1 MVPMG
6 FSIYLESFGYAKI
19 GNFKNCIGM
28 YSNITET
35 YSLDGTKIIRRKER
49 AINQIKVHN
58 IKELIRIRHWIMIPF

>member
-1 MVPMG
+1 MVPMV
-6 FSIYLESFGYAKI
+6 FSIYLESFGHARI

-28 YSNITET
+28 YSNIIET

-58 IKELIRIRHWIMIPF
+58 IKELIRIRH